1 MNNQIYFAIGTFLF
15 AINMIFFLRPL
26 FLAFFIKKNLL
37 QILLQI
43 FKIII
48 GFIKSI
54 FTIIFS
60 RRVYYNPNSETSLK
74 FEYFYQK
81 QLIWSG
87 GGSKK
92 RGVAVVL
99 TLNALM
105 IISFL
110 LGVFS

>member
-1 MNNQIYFAIGTFLF
+1 MNSQIYFAIGTFLF
-15 AINMIFFLRPL
+15 AINMIFLLRPL
-26 FLAFFIKKNLL
+26 FLAFFIEKNLI

-43 FKIII
+43 SKIII
-48 GFIKSI
+48 GILKSI
-54 FTIIFS
+54 FTIILS

-74 FEYFYQK
+74 FEYYYQR

-92 RGVAVVL
+92 KGAVIVF
-99 TLNALM
+99 TLIGLM

-110 LGVFS
+110 IGIFS